1 MIQKSACEL
10 FRRGRN
16 LLLQTLRPPAGL
28 SEIHA
33 QAAVPR
39 PHAAERNLQCARGL
53 SELPHLH
60 WRSRYILALIIFAA
74 RVDVLVHHQNPSVLL
89 WNQVQ
94 TESSGRNLGLLES
107 ERGRREQHHRR
118 AARSP
123 NFSVLNFLLITLD
136 RDITHAD
143 FCPIFE
149 STGCSSVFLLRIL
162 R

>member
-1 MIQKSACEL
+1 MIKKSAWEL
-10 FRRGRN
+10 LRSDRN
-16 LLLQTLRPPAGL
+16 FLLKNPAHAAGL

-39 PHAAERNLQCARGL
+39 PHAAERNLQCACWL

-94 TESSGRNLGLLES
+94 TESSGRNLGLPES

-118 AARSP
+118 TARSP
-123 NFSVLNFLLITLD
+123 NFAVLNFLLITLD
-136 RDITHAD
+136 RDIAHAD